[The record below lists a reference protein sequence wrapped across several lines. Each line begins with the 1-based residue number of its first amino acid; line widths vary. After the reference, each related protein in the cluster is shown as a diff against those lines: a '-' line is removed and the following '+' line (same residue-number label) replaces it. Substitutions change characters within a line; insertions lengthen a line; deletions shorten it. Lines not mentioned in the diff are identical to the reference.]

1 MRTKTLIFSLTILV
15 SGMSSVYAE
24 ESDFNNPVNAET
36 RVSVVDNIIMGNG
49 TKPNLPVMV
58 TTISPS
64 FETTNRVI
72 TSDADG
78 AFEIKLNPT
87 EKGEYQIYVTQ
98 DSNTTKTVYTVE
110 DENEN
115 LEIRLSL
122 LQTLQKILEII
133 FGK

>member
-1 MRTKTLIFSLTILV
+1 MKFLYNSFDALTVPPGEFIETIKILGFVSPISSNCFLTLE
-15 SGMSSVYAE
+15 G
-24 ESDFNNPVNAET
+24 
-36 RVSVVDNIIMGNG
+36 
-49 TKPNLPVMV
+49 
-58 TTISPS
+58 
-64 FETTNRVI
+64 
-72 TSDADG
+72 
-78 AFEIKLNPT
+78 EIKLNPT